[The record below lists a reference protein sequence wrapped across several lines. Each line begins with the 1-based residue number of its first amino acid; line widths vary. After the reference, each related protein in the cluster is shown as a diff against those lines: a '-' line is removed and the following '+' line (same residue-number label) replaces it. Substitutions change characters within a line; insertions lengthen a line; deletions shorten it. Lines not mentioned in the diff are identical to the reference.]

1 MNKFKELKSV
11 WKEKISFL
19 QLALLLLSTVAFV
32 IANIIAGKS
41 FEMPFN
47 LPDLPCAV
55 FIFPLTY
62 ILSDVFSEVYGYR
75 WSRVACYAAFT
86 LDIIVVLFFQLAIA
100 LPIARDA
107 GDAIV
112 TQTAWATVLGAT
124 PVLLVASMIGF
135 VLGDFVND
143 IIFRS
148 MKKNHPELADKF
160 FGRAIL
166 SSFAGEC
173 VDSFIFIPTLYT
185 YLHLSFGVPFS
196 IPTILSVVAMQLTF
210 KVAYEI
216 VTYPLTKTVVKK
228 IGTYEKKLREAEV

>member
-1 MNKFKELKSV
+1 MNKIKELKSV
-11 WKEKISFL
+11 WTEKISFL
-19 QLALLLLSTVAFV
+19 QLSLLLLSTVAFV

-41 FEMPFN
+41 FEMPFG

-75 WSRVACYAAFT
+75 WSRVACYSAFV
-86 LDIIVVLFFQLAIA
+86 LDIIVVLFFQLTIG
-100 LPIARDA
+100 LPIAG
-107 GDAIV
+107 GDMV
-112 TQTAWATVLGAT
+112 TQSAWATVLGAT
-124 PVLLVASMIGF
+124 PVLLVASMVGF

-143 IIFRS
+143 IVFRS

-166 SSFAGEC
+166 SSLAGEC
-173 VDSFIFIPTLYT
+173 VDSFIFIPTLYA
-185 YLHLSFGVPFS
+185 YLHFSFGVPFS
-196 IPTILSVVAMQLTF
+196 ILTILSVVAMQLTF
-210 KVAYEI
+210 KVLYEI

-228 IGTYEKKLREAEV
+228 IGTYEKNLRNVGGVV